1 MRSHISNNKIRRKAS
16 GTPFFTKVQRSQH
29 GSSDA
34 PFFQTK
40 LTIGQPGDRYEQEAD
55 AMAERVVGGGNTV
68 DAPAV
73 QSKCAACGQDE
84 GAVLPKLQR
93 MGEEEE
99 EMQMKPMIQRMGPE
113 EEEMQMKSIMRSG
126 SGTVQASADLES
138 QLSGS
143 KGGGRELPQNTQEEM
158 GQSFGADFSNVRVHT
173 GSEASQMSQG
183 IQAQAF
189 THGSDVYFNEGKY
202 NPDSGEGKK
211 LLAHELTHTIQQGAV
226 G

>member
-1 MRSHISNNKIRRKAS
+1 MKSHIPKNNSRRKAS
-16 GTPFFTKVQRSQH
+16 NTPFFTKVQRKNRES
-29 GSSDA
+29 GEI

-55 AMAERVVGGGNTV
+55 AMAERVVSGGNTV
-68 DAPAV
+68 DTPGV

-99 EMQMKPMIQRMGPE
+99 EMQMKPMVQRMGPE
-113 EEEMQMKSIMRSG
+113 EEEMQMKPLMRKEDG
-126 SGTVQASADLES
+126 HLQASPDLES

-143 KGGGRELPQNTQEEM
+143 KGGGRELPKGTQEEM

-173 GSEASQMSQG
+173 GGEATQMSQS

-226 G
+226 S